1 MNKSYLFHDSWGPRL
16 SVQVNDKDYEL
27 EHIYFYDDEG
37 VITGLDYFEDNRTF
51 RFDGETR
58 LRRKINLSRRENFII
73 KNYHSIRGRR
83 YDLYIYHENV
93 DLRYDGKCVENS
105 YYYDSD
111 EVMFSHKYKR
121 YILKDEIG
129 GDYVHKEYIK
139 SLSRKKDKLTVKANI
154 ILNELLGT
162 SYHSIPEEELE
173 QAFRKLRR
181 VNEQL
186 NRENKRLIYRELHNL

>member
-1 MNKSYLFHDSWGPRL
+1 MNKTYLFHDSWGPRL
-16 SVQVNDKDYEL
+16 SVQVNDNDYEL

-51 RFDGETR
+51 RFNGETR
-58 LRRKINLSRRENFII
+58 LRRKINLSRQENFII
-73 KNYHSIRGRR
+73 KNYHSIKGRR
-83 YDLYIYHENV
+83 YDLYIYHKNV

-111 EVMFSHKYKR
+111 EVMFSNKYKR
-121 YILKDEIG
+121 YILRDDTL

-173 QAFRKLRR
+173 QAFSKLRR
-181 VNEQL
+181 VNRQL
-186 NRENKRLIYRELHNL
+186 NRENKRLIYREQHNL

>member
-1 MNKSYLFHDSWGPRL
+1 MNKTYLFHDSWGPRL
-16 SVQVNDKDYEL
+16 SIQVNDNDYEL

-83 YDLYIYHENV
+83 YDLYIYHKNV

-121 YILKDEIG
+121 YILKDEIE

-139 SLSRKKDKLTVKANI
+139 SLSRKKDKLMVKANI

-173 QAFRKLRR
+173 QAFSKLRR
-181 VNEQL
+181 VNRQL
-186 NRENKRLIYRELHNL
+186 NRENKRLIYREQHNL